1 MYEDENNLYHYSYRK
16 GDEQNPNAPIDTK
29 NYAEDPWDKNP
40 GGSPK
45 KKGGSGLSGKI
56 VALALVCARAYYVI
70 FSWDYYS
77 AHPDRILSVRDGG
90 LAIYGGLLG
99 GMLGAFLYAR
109 HAKIPF
115 MQLADLAAPALAL
128 GQCIGRWGN
137 FVNQEAYGNPVTD
150 PAWQFFPA
158 AVYIEREG
166 GYFQATF
173 FYESAWCFLIVL
185 FLLLAEK
192 RGWFRKR
199 GDEFL
204 AYALLYAVER
214 AVVEGLRS
222 DSLYWGGIRVSQL
235 LSLLIA
241 LAIAAYFAIRWL
253 HSRKKA

>member
-1 MYEDENNLYHYSYRK
+1 M
-16 GDEQNPNAPIDTK
+16 
-29 NYAEDPWDKNP
+29 
-40 GGSPK
+40 
-45 KKGGSGLSGKI
+45 
-56 VALALVCARAYYVI
+56 
-70 FSWDYYS
+70 
-77 AHPDRILSVRDGG
+77 RDGG

-128 GQCIGRWGN
+128 GPCIGRWGN

>member
-1 MYEDENNLYHYSYRK
+1 MLGVALGMLLCSRREKRFSLPKDTTVNLILIAL
-16 GDEQNPNAPIDTK
+16 P
-29 NYAEDPWDKNP
+29 
-40 GGSPK
+40 
-45 KKGGSGLSGKI
+45 
-56 VALALVCARAYYVI
+56 LALVCARAYYVI

-99 GMLGAFLYAR
+99 GMLGVFLYAR

-192 RGWFRKR
+192 RGWFRER
-199 GDEFL
+199 GHGFWPTRCCTRWSAPWWKVCAATAWGWGRHPRIPTFEPAD
-204 AYALLYAVER
+204 R
-214 AVVEGLRS
+214 AGDRGRFCNPMAS
-222 DSLYWGGIRVSQL
+222 
-235 LSLLIA
+235 
-241 LAIAAYFAIRWL
+241 
-253 HSRKKA
+253 

>member
-1 MYEDENNLYHYSYRK
+1 MDPVAFRVFGIEVKWYGILIVLGVALGMLLCSRREKRFSLPKDTTVNLILIAL
-16 GDEQNPNAPIDTK
+16 P
-29 NYAEDPWDKNP
+29 
-40 GGSPK
+40 
-45 KKGGSGLSGKI
+45 
-56 VALALVCARAYYVI
+56 LALVCARAYYVI

-150 PAWQFFPA
+150 PAWQFFPV

-173 FYESAWCFLIVL
+173 FYESAWCLLIVL

-192 RGWFRKR
+192 RGWWPTRFCMRWSAPWWR
-199 GDEFL
+199 GCAATACIGAAS
-204 AYALLYAVER
+204 AYP
-214 AVVEGLRS
+214 S
-222 DSLYWGGIRVSQL
+222 
-235 LSLLIA
+235 
-241 LAIAAYFAIRWL
+241 F
-253 HSRKKA
+253 